1 MIGVACIAEQPSE
14 WRCHRRSNSA
24 SGMPVPDTARIKEL
38 AVRCVVAEKQRPDA
52 MSAALRVTPSD
63 HDEFFPIDALDFEP
77 GAPIGLIPAIDAL
90 RYDALNA
97 VFARQPMKGRALP
110 DLVIVVSQ
118 AIRRT
123 VQQRCQASLA
133 VHERQSQQ
141 VLAVLNG
148 GRQTP
153 TLSDTREGV
162 APLRP
167 RAAALEVAI
176 SPAAQCR

>member
-1 MIGVACIAEQPSE
+1 MPGVLWITP
-14 WRCHRRSNSA
+14 
-24 SGMPVPDTARIKEL
+24 PD
-38 AVRCVVAEKQRPDA
+38 D
-52 MSAALRVTPSD
+52 
-63 HDEFFPIDALDFEP
+63 DEFLPVEALDLEP
-77 GAPIGLIPAIDAL
+77 GAPVGLVPAIDAL
-90 RYDALNA
+90 RHDALDT
-97 VFARQPMKGRALP
+97 VLARQPMKGRALP